1 MAVSLPS
8 LLPVHSLL
16 ALGVVGEGLDVM
28 AALLSNS
35 ETLVQCQHN
44 SLYKCRAEHCMG
56 CCGELNSI
64 PARPIT
70 IR

>member
-1 MAVSLPS
+1 MAMSLPS

-35 ETLVQCQHN
+35 ETGAMPAQFFVQVQ
-44 SLYKCRAEHCMG
+44 SRALYG
-56 CCGELNSI
+56 LLWG
-64 PARPIT
+64 T
-70 IR
+70 